1 MSDSR
6 TGIQKIA
13 AQVSNRPLQ
22 PGETAE
28 ERKTSARAY
37 LNSMLLSLNGFR
49 NRDEPAIAE
58 LKLQLNKLQSENSSA
73 DQ

>member
-13 AQVSNRPLQ
+13 AQVSNRPLL
-22 PGETAE
+22 PGETPEGRRTAA
-28 ERKTSARAY
+28 SAH
-37 LNSMLLSLNGFR
+37 LNSMLLSLNGFQ

-58 LKLQLNKLQSENSSA
+58 LKRQLVKLHSEKSSA